1 MSPLLAHARAD
12 QVATLYRSWHRT
24 TASMVLGALILCGVL
39 WQQEASWVMA
49 AWLAAILVN
58 QAWRGVLARAYRRAQ
73 PRVADAAR
81 WGAYWAIGST
91 LAGALWGA
99 AAIAMFPAS
108 PSYQALFIV
117 CQFGVILG
125 GLNLTAVYKPSF
137 YGFVLAALVPLIARV
152 AVEGDQVHLFTA
164 GVLGVVLVFVL
175 AFGRQVNGV
184 LTQSLAMRYENVDL
198 IRELQAQ
205 TEAALAARAAA
216 ESASRAKSQFLA
228 AASHD
233 LRQPLHAMGLFAAA
247 LAARVRDPEVRPLV
261 ASIRA
266 SVEAL
271 EELFAQLLDL
281 SRLDAGA
288 LEPARASVALGP
300 LFARLA
306 ADFAPQASAAGLA
319 LRIVPTRLAVDTDP
333 VLLERILRN
342 LVANAVRYTPA
353 GGIVVGARRR
363 AGAVR
368 VDVIDSGH
376 RHRRARPRA
385 RLRRVRAAG
394 RGAPTPCR
402 RARHGARA
410 RDRAAARDAA
420 AGIRSSS
427 RRLRAAARASR
438 SRCRARTCAAATA
451 GRTRA
456 GERTP
461 RGNRAHARG
470 PSHRRRRRRSGRG
483 RRHARAVRLLEG
495 DRRGRRRRELG
506 PGRPRR
512 RRWLRRATSVDLIV
526 ADLRL
531 ADGKSG
537 IDAIARLRDA
547 LGSATPALV
556 VSGDTSGA
564 AQAEVRA
571 AGVELLVKPVVAAAL
586 KDAAEGCAWACGPIR
601 IAAPGRGPPV
611 AGESPHAT
619 LQRNRP
625 GARPG
630 RHRSR
635 GFARRA
641 NA

>member
-1 MSPLLAHARAD
+1 
-12 QVATLYRSWHRT
+12 
-24 TASMVLGALILCGVL
+24 MVLGALILCGVL
-39 WQQEASWVMA
+39 WQQQASWVMA

-58 QAWRGVLARAYRRAQ
+58 QAWRGLLARAYRRAE

-81 WGAYWAIGST
+81 WGAYWAVGST

-99 AAIAMFPAS
+99 AAVAMFPAS

-137 YGFVLAALVPLIARV
+137 YGFVLAVLVPLITRV

-175 AFGRQVNGV
+175 AFGHQVNGV

-198 IRELQAQ
+198 IRELKAQ
-205 TEAALAARAAA
+205 TEAALAARATA
-216 ESASRAKSQFLA
+216 ESANRGKSQFLA

-247 LAARVRDPEVRPLV
+247 LAVRVRDPEVRPLV

-288 LEPARASVALGP
+288 LKPARATVPLGP
-300 LFARLA
+300 LLARLA
-306 ADFAPQASAAGLA
+306 ADFGPQASVAGLA
-319 LRIVPTRLAVDTDP
+319 LRVVPTRLAVDADP

-353 GGIVVGARRR
+353 GGIVIGVRRR

-368 VDVIDSGH
+368 VDVIDSGIGI
-376 RHRRARPRA
+376 AE
-385 RLRRVRAAG
+385 
-394 RGAPTPCR
+394 
-402 RARHGARA
+402 
-410 RDRAAARDAA
+410 RDRARVFDEFVQLTAAPRPHAGGRGMGLGLAIVHRLATLCGQQLELASVPGRGSRFSITLTRANLRRRD
-420 AGIRSSS
+420 GRTQ
-427 RRLRAAARASR
+427 RADEIHL
-438 SRCRARTCAAATA
+438 AAATRTLA
-451 GRTRA
+451 GRRILVVDDDPAVVAAMRA
-456 GERTP
+456 LFASWKATAVG
-461 RGNRAHARG
+461 GADASSALAALAAADNG
-470 PSHRRRRRRSGRG
+470 
-483 RRHARAVRLLEG
+483 RHA
-495 DRRGRRRRELG
+495 
-506 PGRPRR
+506 
-512 RRWLRRATSVDLIV
+512 VDLIV

-531 ADGKSG
+531 ADGQSG
-537 IDAIARLRDA
+537 IDAIAQLRAA
-547 LGSATPALV
+547 LGSATPAFV

-571 AGVELLVKPVVAAAL
+571 AGVELLLKPVVAAAL
-586 KDAAEGCAWACGPIR
+586 KNAAEAALH
-601 IAAPGRGPPV
+601 AAPDTGGTRAINRTAMP
-611 AGESPHAT
+611 AG
-619 LQRNRP
+619 
-625 GARPG
+625 
-630 RHRSR
+630 
-635 GFARRA
+635 
-641 NA
+641 

>member
-1 MSPLLAHARAD
+1 
-12 QVATLYRSWHRT
+12 
-24 TASMVLGALILCGVL
+24 MVLGALILCGVL

-58 QAWRGVLARAYRRAQ
+58 QAWRGLLARAYRRAE

-137 YGFVLAALVPLIARV
+137 YGFVLAALVPLIGRV

-175 AFGRQVNGV
+175 VFGRQVNGV

-261 ASIRA
+261 TSVRA

-300 LFARLA
+300 LMARLA
-306 ADFAPQASAAGLA
+306 ADFAPQANAAGLA
-319 LRIVPTRLAVDTDP
+319 LRIVPTQLAVDTDP

-342 LVANAVRYTPA
+342 LVANAVRYTPT
-353 GGIVVGARRR
+353 GGVVVGARRR

-368 VDVIDSGH
+368 VDVIDSGIGIAEH
-376 RHRRARPRA
+376 DRTRVFDEFVQLAAAPRHHAGGRGMGLGLAIVRRLATLCGHQVDLASTPGRGSRFSITLPRTN
-385 RLRRVRAAG
+385 LRRRDGRMHRAG
-394 RGAPTPCR
+394 GTT
-402 RARHGARA
+402 H
-410 RDRAAARDAA
+410 
-420 AGIRSSS
+420 
-427 RRLRAAARASR
+427 
-438 SRCRARTCAAATA
+438 AATA
-451 GRTRA
+451 RTLAGCRIVVVDDDPAVVGAMRA
-456 GERTP
+456 LFASWMASAVG
-461 RGNRAHARG
+461 GADASSVLAALAAADGSARG
-470 PSHRRRRRRSGRG
+470 P
-483 RRHARAVRLLEG
+483 
-495 DRRGRRRRELG
+495 
-506 PGRPRR
+506 
-512 RRWLRRATSVDLIV
+512 VDLIV

-537 IDAIARLRDA
+537 IDAIARLRSA
-547 LGSATPALV
+547 FGSATPALV

-586 KDAAEGCAWACGPIR
+586 KDAAEGALG
-601 IAAPGRGPPV
+601 
-611 AGESPHAT
+611 
-619 LQRNRP
+619 
-625 GARPG
+625 
-630 RHRSR
+630 
-635 GFARRA
+635 RRA
-641 NA
+641 NPSGTRGWAVLA